1 VREVL
6 PLVDPTPMPSWPPHV
21 LGVIELR
28 GELMPLVDVAEVL
41 GQPARPV
48 SPAQRILVLSLP
60 ERTLGVLVDT
70 VEGVASGHLRPTVGF
85 RPEGGELARG
95 VLSEL
100 HGAVLV
106 DPNVLLRS
114 LQVPA
119 R

>member
-1 VREVL
+1 
-6 PLVDPTPMPSWPPHV
+6 MPHWPAHA
-21 LGVIELR
+21 LGIIELR

-41 GQPARPV
+41 GQPRRPL
-48 SPAQRILVLSLP
+48 SASQRVLVLTLT
-60 ERTLGVLVDT
+60 ERTVGIVVDT

-85 RPEGGELARG
+85 AGPSADGELARG

-106 DPNVLLRS
+106 DPQVLVRTLG
-114 LQVPA
+114 VPA